1 MTNAEDPIFTLRLRV
16 FTQPDGSNKIIA
28 TKPLA
33 DGTEALLNADGT
45 LATKEEPETDQEQA
59 PQE

>member
-45 LATKEEPETDQEQA
+45 LAMKEEPTDQEQA